1 MKILGNLERNCYV
14 ACSGGVDSMVLL
26 HFLIK
31 GRRNV
36 EVLHVNHGTQD
47 CKQAEMFV
55 KSFCLENNIPCHV
68 AYYTDSKQTEE
79 AWRDFRYNFF
89 SEFKDK
95 PIYTAHTLSDNIE
108 TYLLSSIKGTPKF
121 IPYSRTHVRRP
132 FLLVS
137 KKELLN
143 YAERNN
149 VQWIE
154 DSSNLES
161 NFDRNKIRNQVI
173 PVLKNINPGLE
184 KTFYTKCFLKYQK
197 DGII

>member
-68 AYYTDSKQTEE
+68 AYYTGSKQTEE
-79 AWRDFRYNFF
+79 AWRNFRYEFF
-89 SEFKDK
+89 NQFKNRV
-95 PIYTAHTLSDNIE
+95 IYLGHTLSDNIE
-108 TYLLSSIKGTPKF
+108 TYIMSDIKGTAKF
-121 IPYSRTHVRRP
+121 IPYQRDNIIRP
-132 FLLVS
+132 LLLVT
-137 KKELLN
+137 KDEIKQ
-143 YAERNN
+143 YAKRNN
-149 VQWIE
+149 VKWIE

-197 DGII
+197 DGVI

>member
-1 MKILGNLERNCYV
+1 MKILGKLAPTCYV
-14 ACSGGVDSMVLL
+14 GCSGGIDSMCLL
-26 HFLIK
+26 TFLLK
-31 GRRNV
+31 GRRKV
-36 EVLHVNHGTQD
+36 EVLHFNHGTVFANDAQKFLED
-47 CKQAEMFV
+47 FCKV
-55 KSFCLENNIPCHV
+55 NNIPLHIG
-68 AYYTDSKQTEE
+68 YYKGNKTTEND
-79 AWRDFRYNFF
+79 WRNARYEFF
-89 SEFKDK
+89 NQFKNRV
-95 PIYTAHTLSDNIE
+95 IYLGHTLSDNIE
-108 TYLLSSIKGTPKF
+108 TYLLSSIKGTSKF
-121 IPYSRTHVRRP
+121 IPYSRTNVRRP

-137 KKELLN
+137 KKELLS

-149 VQWIE
+149 VKWIE